1 MDHSLQV
8 DAAHL
13 KGSQKVLLKE
23 PRFITATAKSLCWLI
38 WSQAKKFQEVWDVS
52 GNDFGQWLSRMVIWG
67 KNWTWGYFPTLE
79 FMRQPK
85 KFHSKVRRVLFFI
98 NRQCLFTVLHVV
110 KAVAG
115 WCNEDEVEIVSFW
128 FQSLPK
134 FMYAPGTWK
143 KHPKLSRNMRI
154 SPRCSGPCIRYHS
167 CLKLSANKES
177 SLPKI
182 GAKTHMSRELVG
194 FQDLFGCFQK

>member
-8 DAAHL
+8 DAKLTQRPERFA
-13 KGSQKVLLKE
+13 KSITEK

-52 GNDFGQWLSRMVIWG
+52 GND
-67 KNWTWGYFPTLE
+67 LE

-85 KFHSKVRRVLFFI
+85 KFHWKVRCVLFFI
-98 NRQCLFTVLHVV
+98 NPQCLFTVLHVV

-154 SPRCSGPCIRYHS
+154 SPRCSGPVFGTIPAWSFQLTKNLHKNRCKNTHVSWIGRVPRFVWVF
-167 CLKLSANKES
+167 
-177 SLPKI
+177 PKI
-182 GAKTHMSRELVG
+182 GIPQNWINFIMEKPY
-194 FQDLFGCFQK
+194 